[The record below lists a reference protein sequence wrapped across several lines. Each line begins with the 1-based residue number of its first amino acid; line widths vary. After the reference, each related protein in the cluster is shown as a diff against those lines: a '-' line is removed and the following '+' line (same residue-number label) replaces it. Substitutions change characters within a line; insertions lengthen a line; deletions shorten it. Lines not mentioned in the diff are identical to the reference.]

1 MDGGS
6 QSPEVAR
13 AQVLALGPVSSSLL
27 AALMRF
33 VGELNEVT
41 VCLLDLLPPAADPKA
56 RIQVQVLYL
65 GSDLKRNIHRGVGK

>member
-1 MDGGS
+1 MEGAKA
-6 QSPEVAR
+6 QRSPGL
-13 AQVLALGPVSSSLL
+13 QVLALGPVSSSLL

-56 RIQVQVLYL
+56 RIQVQILYL
-65 GSDLKRNIHRGVGK
+65 GSDLKRNIHRDVGK